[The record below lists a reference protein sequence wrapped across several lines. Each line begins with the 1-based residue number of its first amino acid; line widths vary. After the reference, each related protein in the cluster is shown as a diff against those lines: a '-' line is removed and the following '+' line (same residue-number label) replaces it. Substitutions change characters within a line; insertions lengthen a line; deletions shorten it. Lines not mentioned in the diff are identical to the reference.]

1 MNDTAIPENSTDAPA
16 AAAAPARPRF
26 LLREMRS
33 SCATQR
39 IYKWSLPAFAGR
51 LPDGRTYN
59 TCPSAGI
66 CKNLCYARAGTFRFS
81 NVLRSHEN
89 NLQYVLDEMPAWE
102 NQMAEEL
109 THARYHPRDSRTHI
123 RVHDS
128 GDYFREDYLD
138 AWLRIMR
145 NAPEVVFYSYTKEVA
160 LFEERVRPK
169 PPANF
174 RWRYSYGGTQDELI
188 EPGHNHVDV
197 FPDEESLAEA
207 GYTSQAPSDL
217 RGAYGPE
224 TLGIPANNI
233 PHLKKRQGASTFRA
247 LQRAANAQKRERRE
261 KRSGPASRRPKAD

>member
-1 MNDTAIPENSTDAPA
+1 MNDTTARESSTAPPA
-16 AAAAPARPRF
+16 ATAPDRPRF
-26 LLREMRS
+26 LLRKMRS
-33 SCATQR
+33 SCATQP
-39 IYKWSLPAFAGR
+39 IYKWTLPAFAGR

-66 CKNLCYARAGTFRFS
+66 CKNLCYARSGTFRFS
-81 NVLRSHEN
+81 NVLRSHES
-89 NLQYVLDEMPAWE
+89 NLQYVLDDPEAWE
-102 NQMAEEL
+102 EQMTKEL
-109 THARYHPRDSRTHI
+109 ESARYHPKNVRTHV

-128 GDYFREDYLD
+128 GDYFSEEYLS

-145 NAPEVVFYSYTKEVA
+145 NTPEVVFYSYTKEIK
-160 LFEERVRPK
+160 LFEKRVRPK

-174 RWRYSYGGTQDELI
+174 RWRYSYGGLQDELI
-188 EPGHNHVDV
+188 EPGHLHVDV

-233 PHLKKRQGASTFRA
+233 AHLKKRQGARTFRA
-247 LQRAANAQKRERRE
+247 LQRAANAEKNDRRA
-261 KRSGPASRRPKAD
+261 KRSGPAARRPQSD

>member
-1 MNDTAIPENSTDAPA
+1 
-16 AAAAPARPRF
+16 
-26 LLREMRS
+26 MRS

-39 IYKWSLPAFAGR
+39 IWKWSLPAFAGR

-66 CKNLCYARAGTFRFS
+66 CKDLCYARSGTFRFS
-81 NVLRSHEN
+81 TVLRSHQS
-89 NLQYVLDEMPAWE
+89 NLQYILDEPEAWE
-102 NQMAEEL
+102 EQMTEEL
-109 THARYHPRDSRTHI
+109 KHSRYHPAGSPAHV

-128 GDYFREDYLD
+128 GDYFGEGYLD

-145 NAPEVVFYSYTKEVA
+145 STPGVVFYSYTKEVQ
-160 LFEERVRPK
+160 LFEERVRPS

-174 RWRYSYGGTQDELI
+174 HWRYSYGGTQDELI
-188 EPGHNHVDV
+188 APGHNHVDV

-233 PHLKKRQGASTFRA
+233 VHLKRRQGASTFRA
-247 LQRAANAQKRERRE
+247 LQRAANEQKRERRE
-261 KRSGPASRRPKAD
+261 KRVGPASRRPRAD

>member
-1 MNDTAIPENSTDAPA
+1 MTNASKPETAESAPA
-16 AAAAPARPRF
+16 SNASPRPRF

-39 IYKWSLPAFAGR
+39 IWKWTLPAFAGR

-66 CKNLCYARAGTFRFS
+66 CKDLCYARTGTFRFS
-81 NVLRSHEN
+81 NVLRAHQN
-89 NLQYVLDEMPAWE
+89 NLQYVLDEPQAWE
-102 NQMAEEL
+102 EQMTEEL
-109 THARYHPRDSRTHI
+109 KHPRYHPKGSPAHV

-128 GDYFREDYLD
+128 GDFFHEDYLE
-138 AWLRIMR
+138 AWLRIFR
-145 NAPEVVFYSYTKEVA
+145 ATPDVVFYSYTKMVE
-160 LFEERVRPK
+160 LFERRVRPD

-174 RWRYSYGGTQDELI
+174 RYRYSYGGTQDELI
-188 EPGHNHVDV
+188 VPGRNHADV
-197 FPDEESLAEA
+197 FPDEESLEAA

-233 PHLKKRQGASTFRA
+233 AQYKRRQGSSTFRA
-247 LQRAANAQKRERRE
+247 LQRAANAE
-261 KRSGPASRRPKAD
+261 KRARQEKRNGPASRRPKAD